1 MKERHWDRLRLIKK
15 IILVVCLISMGI
27 IIGSNKERF
36 WIEKEYTVGK
46 KGDIK
51 ELSLIEHEE
60 IRQDFVAKEE
70 GLLSVKIPFKAW
82 EKSNASGS
90 IVVEIQDQDQNTLCS
105 EKKDVKKLV
114 QSKTS
119 NQTTFS
125 AKANLTQGQIY
136 TVVIRGENIESEKGV
151 FLYRDTKKAGL
162 FPALTV
168 DGTDNKGHIQMTF
181 RMDHYSGNSMIMM
194 FVFLGIG
201 IIFVVI
207 PFDKMKVRVIKGR
220 TIEINKLLARILFF
234 ASPIVAFMIMQRY
247 SGYGISAFLK
257 LCLHPKGI
265 LNIFLYGLLWWVIY
279 LVCNRTKYTAVI
291 LVTGSSVL
299 GLANYFVWQFR
310 GIPVMMADVASFGTA
325 MQVAENYDYLLD
337 ISSLWALTYTV
348 VFICSVISLKSYK
361 GLTWKKRICVL
372 LGFLVPYSVYYTQ
385 LLHGTFLKDH
395 GITVSV
401 WEPSRNYASNGSLLS
416 FFLSYTYY
424 TVDKP
429 ANYSVQKVEEIAA
442 RYPSDSVKDNNTQ
455 RPNVIAIMNEAFSDL
470 DVDGDLETSED
481 YMPYIH
487 SLSEDT
493 VKGDLYVSVLAGNTA
508 NSEFEFLTGCSMAFL
523 PFRSIPYDTY
533 VKDEFPSLTHNL
545 VELGYAG
552 NIAFHPATKTAW
564 SRDVVYPLFGFEE
577 FYTVSDMEEKNYV
590 RNFVSDQSDFEFLI
604 DAYEEADKLSDDP
617 FYAFN
622 VTIQNHGGYKATQG
636 MVDTPITITN
646 TQQKDSE
653 AEQYINLI
661 KMTDTAFEE
670 LVKYFSNVEEPT
682 VIVMFGDHQPS
693 LSTSFYENLFG
704 KKSDKFTL
712 EDTIKQYTVPYM
724 IWANYDIEE
733 ETVNMSANY
742 LSAYLMKVIGAE
754 LTGYQKYLLE
764 LMEEVPLI
772 TANGYRGADGKIHE
786 LDEKSEYSDKIKEYQ
801 MIQYNN
807 LFDASNRVEE
817 FYYLAQ

>member
-1 MKERHWDRLRLIKK
+1 MKERHCDRLTLIKK
-15 IILVVCLISMGI
+15 IILVVCLISMGL
-27 IIGSNKERF
+27 IIGCNRDRF
-36 WIEKEYTVGK
+36 WIEKEYTAAK
-46 KGDIK
+46 KGSIS
-51 ELSLIEHEE
+51 EISLIENEE
-60 IRQDFVAKEE
+60 IRQNFLAKED
-70 GLLSVKIPFKAW
+70 GLISVKIPFKAW

-90 IVVEIQDQDQNTLCS
+90 ITVEIQDQDQNILCS
-105 EKKDVKKLV
+105 EEKKVKKLV

-119 NQTTFS
+119 NETTFS
-125 AKANLTQGQIY
+125 AEAELTEGQIY
-136 TVVIRGENIESEKGV
+136 TVVIRGNDIQSEKGV
-151 FLYRDTKKAGL
+151 FLYKDSNNAAL

-168 DGTDNKGHIQMTF
+168 DGTNSKGHIQMTF
-181 RMDHYSGNSMIMM
+181 RMDHYSSNSMVMM
-194 FVFLGIG
+194 FVLLGIG

-207 PFDKMKVRVIKGR
+207 PFDRMKIHGKKGN
-220 TIEINKLLARILFF
+220 TIESNKLLARIFF
-234 ASPIVAFMIMQRY
+234 FVSPVVAFMIVQRY
-247 SGYGISAFLK
+247 SGYGITAFLK
-257 LCLHPKGI
+257 LCLKPKGI
-265 LNIFLYGLLWWVIY
+265 LNIFLYGLLWWLIY
-279 LVCNRTKYTAVI
+279 LICNRTKYTAVI
-291 LVTGSSVL
+291 FVTASSVL

-310 GIPVMMADVASFGTA
+310 GIPVMMADIASISTA
-325 MQVAENYDYLLD
+325 AKVAENYDYILD

-348 VFICSVISLKSYK
+348 VFDCIVLSLKSYK

-385 LLHGTFLKDH
+385 LLHGTLLKDH

-401 WEPSRNYASNGSLLS
+401 WDPSRNYASNGSLLS

-429 ANYSVQKVEEIAA
+429 DNYSVEKVEEIAE
-442 RYPSDSVKDNNTQ
+442 RYPSDSVEDNHTQ
-455 RPNVIAIMNEAFSDL
+455 RPNIIAIMNEAFSDL

-487 SLSEDT
+487 SLTEDT

-523 PFRSIPYDTY
+523 PFRSIPYDSY
-533 VKDEFPSLTHNL
+533 VKAEFPSLTHNL
-545 VELGYAG
+545 EDMGYAG

-577 FYTVSDMEEKNYV
+577 FYTVSDMEKKNYV

-604 DAYEEADKLSDDP
+604 NAYEEADKLSDDP

-622 VTIQNHGGYKATQG
+622 VTIQNHGGYKSSQG

-646 TQQKDSE
+646 AQQKDSE
-653 AEQYINLI
+653 AEQYINLV

-670 LVKYFSNVEEPT
+670 LVGYFSNVEEPT

-693 LSTSFYENLFG
+693 LSTSFYESLFG
-704 KKSDKFTL
+704 KKSSQFTL

-772 TANGYRGADGKIHE
+772 TANGYRGADGVLHE

-801 MIQYNN
+801 LIQYNN
-807 LFDASNRVEE
+807 LFDSSNRVQE
-817 FYYLAQ
+817 FYQLAQ